1 MSFLEAAT
9 KVADYERN
17 HKAINFNKILTINYL
32 QRNMKKIVTLFFL
45 LFSSI
50 LVLKAQQTVSVFGTV
65 TEGGTAAPIEF
76 ALVFLKEINKSV
88 ETNAA
93 GEYAINV
100 PSGRV
105 FTLQI
110 RRIGYKEAKIPLE
123 AMRAGTQRRI
133 DVALVDSSSQQE
145 VVIRDARLKDN
156 GMVREDIKDF
166 RLLPTTTGN
175 LESVL
180 PHIALGTNSGSGGEL
195 TSQYQVRGGNYD
207 ENLVYVNDFE
217 IYRPQLIRAGQQE
230 GLTFANA
237 DLMRDLSFSSGGF
250 EARYGD
256 KMSSV
261 LDIKYKRPDSIR
273 ASVAG
278 SFLGGSAHIEGSKKL
293 GTEGYRRF
301 RYLVGARYKT
311 TKYLLGALDVTGEY
325 VPNFADI
332 QAYLTYDLSKSWQ
345 IGLLTN
351 YNSSVY
357 NFKPESRTAAFGVVN
372 FTLGISTAFEGQE
385 RDRFENGM
393 TGLSLTYLPDRKK
406 NPYFLKFLA
415 SRFQSRET
423 EGIDIIGSYTIGQV
437 ETNPNAQNAGK
448 IVDVLG
454 DGVQHQYVRNNLW
467 SAVTNI
473 EHKGGLELQGKT
485 RPSVASSL
493 AMTSTNNFLQWGV
506 KLQSEQIEDKINEWE
521 RLDSALYSLPFDTT
535 KLGIRSVYKTQ
546 NSLMSNRLSGF
557 AQNTFTWRRDSV
569 GEFQATL
576 GVRSTYWDLNNEATV
591 TPRLQLAY
599 KPLNGKDISY
609 RLSGGFYY
617 QPPFYRELRAPTGI
631 VNRNVQAQKSAQ
643 IVAGVTYDFSIGRLR
658 RIPFRF
664 IGEIYYKKLWD
675 LVTYDVDN
683 VRIRYAG
690 LNNATGYITGV
701 DMRINGEFVP
711 GAESWINLSYL
722 RARESLDGVQ
732 HKQRNIGDAKGTNI
746 ADVPRPTDQTV
757 TIALFFQDY
766 LPRNKNFKMHL
777 NTTIGTG
784 LPFGLPQNNDVY
796 RNTYRLKPYH
806 RVDLGFSVLMWDKD
820 WLARKPHHFLRFT
833 RQTWVSLEVFNLMAV
848 ANEASKTWV
857 KTIYNTQ
864 FAIPNYLTSRRINLR
879 LRTDF

>member
-1 MSFLEAAT
+1 
-9 KVADYERN
+9 
-17 HKAINFNKILTINYL
+17 
-32 QRNMKKIVTLFFL
+32 MKKISTLFFL
-45 LFSSI
+45 
-50 LVLKAQQTVSVFGTV
+50 VLTLPIFVKAQQQTISVFGTV
-65 TEGGTAAPIEF
+65 TEVGTATPIEF
-76 ALVFLKEINKSV
+76 ALVFLKETGKNV

-100 PSGRV
+100 PSGRA
-105 FTLQI
+105 FTLQV
-110 RRIGYKEAKIPLE
+110 RRIGYKEAKIALE
-123 AMRAGTQRRI
+123 PMRAGTQRRI

-145 VVIRDARLKDN
+145 VVVRDTRLKDN

-180 PHIALGTNSGSGGEL
+180 PHIALGTNSGAGGEL

-261 LDIKYKRPDSIR
+261 LDIKYKRPDSFH

-278 SFLGGSAHIEGSKKL
+278 SFLGGSAHIEGSKRV

-311 TKYLLGALDVTGEY
+311 TKYLLGSLDVTGEY

-357 NFKPESRTAAFGVVN
+357 NFKPESRTAAFGVIN
-372 FTLGISTAFEGQE
+372 FTLGLSTRFEGQE

-393 TGLSLTYLPDRKK
+393 TGVSLTYLPDRKK

-454 DGVQHQYVRNNLW
+454 EGVQHQYVRNNLW
-467 SAVTNI
+467 SAVTNV
-473 EHKGGLELQGKT
+473 EHKGGFEIQGKNT
-485 RPSVASSL
+485 PSV
-493 AMTSTNNFLQWGV
+493 STTNFIQWGV
-506 KLQSEQIEDKINEWE
+506 KFQAQQVEDKINEWE

-535 KLGIRSVYKTQ
+535 KLGIRNVYKTQ
-546 NSLMSNRLSGF
+546 NSLPANRISVF
-557 AQNTFTWRRDSV
+557 VQNTFTWRRDSI
-569 GEFQATL
+569 GEFQATF
-576 GVRSTYWDLNNEATV
+576 GVRSGYSDLNNEPIV

-609 RLSGGFYY
+609 RLAGGLYY
-617 QPPFYRELRAPTGI
+617 QPPFYRELRAPSGI
-631 VNRNVQAQKSAQ
+631 VNRDVLAQKSAQ
-643 IVAGVTYDFSIGRLR
+643 VVAGLTYDFSIGRLR
-658 RIPFRF
+658 SIPFRL
-664 IGEIYYKKLWD
+664 ITEVYYKKLWD

-690 LNNATGYITGV
+690 LNNATGYITGF
-701 DMRINGEFVP
+701 DMRVNGEFVP
-711 GAESWINLSYL
+711 GAESWINLSLL
-722 RARESLDGVQ
+722 RARESLDGIQ
-732 HKQRNIGDAKGTNI
+732 HQKRELGNPKAVDI
-746 ADVPRPTDQTV
+746 ADVPRPTDQTA
-757 TIALFFQDY
+757 TLSLFFQDY

-820 WLARKPHHFLRFT
+820 WLGRKPHHFLRFT

>member
-1 MSFLEAAT
+1 
-9 KVADYERN
+9 
-17 HKAINFNKILTINYL
+17 
-32 QRNMKKIVTLFFL
+32 MKKIATLFL
-45 LFSSI
+45 LVFSTPI
-50 LVLKAQQTVSVFGTV
+50 FLKAQQSVSVFGTV
-65 TEGGTAAPIEF
+65 TESGTAAPIEF

-105 FTLQI
+105 FTLQV

-145 VVIRDARLKDN
+145 VVIRDTRLKDN

-261 LDIKYKRPDSIR
+261 LDIKYKRPDSFR
-273 ASVAG
+273 ASIAG

-293 GTEGYRRF
+293 GADGYRRF

-311 TKYLLGALDVTGEY
+311 TRYLLGALDVVGEY

-345 IGLLTN
+345 LGLLTN

-357 NFKPESRTAAFGVVN
+357 NFKPESRTAAFGVIN
-372 FTLGISTAFEGQE
+372 FTLGITTAFEGQE

-393 TGLSLTYLPDRKK
+393 TGVSLTYLPDRKK
-406 NPYFLKFLA
+406 NPLYMKFLA

-454 DGVQHQYVRNNLW
+454 DGVQHQYVRNNLF
-467 SAVTNI
+467 STVTNI
-473 EHKGGLELQGKT
+473 EHKGGLEIQGKQG
-485 RPSVASSL
+485 SL
-493 AMTSTNNFLQWGV
+493 STSNFVQWGA
-506 KLQSEQIEDKINEWE
+506 KLQAEEINDKINEWE

-535 KLGIRSVYKTQ
+535 KLNVRSVYKTQ
-546 NSLMSNRLSGF
+546 NTLNSNRLSGF
-557 AQNTFTWRRDSV
+557 VQNTFTWRRDSV
-569 GEFQATL
+569 GEFQATF
-576 GVRSTYWDLNNEATV
+576 GVRASYWDLNKDAGI

-609 RLSGGFYY
+609 RLAGGLYY

-631 VNRNVQAQKSAQ
+631 VNRDVVAQKSAQ

-664 IGEIYYKKLWD
+664 I
-675 LVTYDVDN
+675 T
-683 VRIRYAG
+683 
-690 LNNATGYITGV
+690 
-701 DMRINGEFVP
+701 
-711 GAESWINLSYL
+711 
-722 RARESLDGVQ
+722 
-732 HKQRNIGDAKGTNI
+732 RNYGI
-746 ADVPRPTDQTV
+746 
-757 TIALFFQDY
+757 
-766 LPRNKNFKMHL
+766 
-777 NTTIGTG
+777 
-784 LPFGLPQNNDVY
+784 
-796 RNTYRLKPYH
+796 
-806 RVDLGFSVLMWDKD
+806 S
-820 WLARKPHHFLRFT
+820 
-833 RQTWVSLEVFNLMAV
+833 
-848 ANEASKTWV
+848 
-857 KTIYNTQ
+857 
-864 FAIPNYLTSRRINLR
+864 
-879 LRTDF
+879 

>member
-1 MSFLEAAT
+1 MKKVLPLLAFLFT
-9 KVADYERN
+9 
-17 HKAINFNKILTINYL
+17 LTIAA
-32 QRNMKKIVTLFFL
+32 
-45 LFSSI
+45 
-50 LVLKAQQTVSVFGTV
+50 KAQQTVSIFGTV
-65 TEGGTAAPIEF
+65 TEGGTATPIEF
-76 ALVFLKEINKSV
+76 AVVFLKETNKNV

-105 FTLQI
+105 LTLQI
-110 RRIGYKEAKIPLE
+110 SRVGYKIAKIALE
-123 AMRAGTQRRI
+123 PMREGTQRRI
-133 DVALVDSSSQQE
+133 DVALVPTTSQQE
-145 VVIRDARLKDN
+145 VVVRDTRLRDN

-250 EARYGD
+250 EAKYGD

-261 LDIKYKRPDSIR
+261 LDIKYKRPDSFR

-278 SFLGGSAHIEGSKKL
+278 SFLGGSAHIEGSKRV

-301 RYLVGARYKT
+301 RYLLGARYKT
-311 TKYLLGALDVTGEY
+311 TRYLLGSLDVTGEY

-345 IGLLTN
+345 IGLLSN
-351 YNSSVY
+351 YNLSAY
-357 NFKPESRTAAFGVVN
+357 NFKPESRTAAFGVIN
-372 FTLGISTAFEGQE
+372 FTLGIQTAFEGQE

-393 TGLSLTYLPDRKK
+393 TGISLTYLPDRKK

-415 SRFQSRET
+415 SRFQSLET

-473 EHKGGLELQGKT
+473 EHKGGFEIQGKT
-485 RPSVASSL
+485 GPSV
-493 AMTSTNNFLQWGV
+493 STTNFIQWGA
-506 KLQSEQIEDKINEWE
+506 KFQSEQIEDKINEWE

-535 KLGIRSVYKTQ
+535 RLGIRSVYKTR
-546 NSLMSNRLSGF
+546 NSLPSNRLSAF

-569 GEFQATL
+569 GEFQATF
-576 GVRSTYWDLNNEATV
+576 GVRSTYWSMNDKSTI
-591 TPRLQLAY
+591 TPRLQLTY

-609 RLSGGFYY
+609 RLSGGLYY
-617 QPPFYRELRAPTGI
+617 QPPFYRELRAPNGI
-631 VNRNVQAQKSAQ
+631 VNKNVQAQKSAQ
-643 IVAGVTYDFSIGRLR
+643 VVAGMTYDFSIGKLR

-664 IGEIYYKKLWD
+664 ITEVYYKKMWD

-690 LNNATGYITGV
+690 LNNATGYIMGW
-701 DMRINGEFVP
+701 DMRVNGEFVP
-711 GAESWINLSYL
+711 GAESWINLSFL
-722 RARESLDGVQ
+722 RARESLDGIQ
-732 HKQRNIGDAKGTNI
+732 HLQRDIGDPKGENV
-746 ADVPRPTDQTV
+746 ADVPRPTDQTMTLSV
-757 TIALFFQDY
+757 FFQDY
-766 LPRNKNFKMHL
+766 LPKNKNFKMHL

-806 RVDLGFSVLMWDKD
+806 RVDLGFSFLMWDRA
-820 WLARKPHHFLRFT
+820 WEARKPHHFLRFT
-833 RQTWVSLEVFNLMAV
+833 RQTWMSLEVFNLMAV

-879 LRTDF
+879 IRTDF